1 MELGY
6 FVTLLGIITTSV
18 ILSNISGYSR
28 GMKDAEDAISNMI
41 LAAEKEGIITR
52 SQIIQMR
59 KMQIDR
65 KDK

>member
-6 FVTLLGIITTSV
+6 FVALLDIITISV
-18 ILSNISGYSR
+18 FLSNTSGYSR
-28 GMKDAEDAISNMI
+28 GMRDAEDAISKMI

-59 KMQIDR
+59 KMQIEG